1 MGNGLG
7 TCDPYCRIYLVQ
19 GTQHEYQ
26 FRSKICK
33 NVLNP
38 SFQQMFRVA
47 IPHERLIATDEPTQR
62 SMLICKIE
70 AWDWDK
76 HTEHDEIGMAEVNV
90 MPFVCAAHRGSYRGS
105 LGKTPQPKSVSEHTV
120 AGTITLGLGA
130 KIMVSNVVSNSR

>member
-1 MGNGLG
+1 MKQSPFP
-7 TCDPYCRIYLVQ
+7 PYCARIY
-19 GTQHEYQ
+19 
-26 FRSKICK
+26 R
-33 NVLNP
+33 
-38 SFQQMFRVA
+38 
-47 IPHERLIATDEPTQR
+47 HERLIATDEPIQR
-62 SMLICKIE
+62 SVLICKIE
-70 AWDWDK
+70 VWDWDK